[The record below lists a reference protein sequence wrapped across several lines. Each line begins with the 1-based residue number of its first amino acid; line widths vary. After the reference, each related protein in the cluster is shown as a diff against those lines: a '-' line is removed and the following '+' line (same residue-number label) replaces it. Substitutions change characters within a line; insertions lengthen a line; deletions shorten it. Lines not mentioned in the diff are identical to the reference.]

1 MIWPPGCPEPL
12 SPGPGWTTAHFS
24 SHQAPGGALSAPG
37 RLPCQSPR
45 RQAGAVGLVA
55 VCWGSFQTL
64 QCGGFSCPAGP
75 APAAQPSRGRAPWW
89 LCLLPLCGPRTGPT
103 LRGQSGLLAGLGDR
117 GLVWAPGL
125 AQGLPCPCSAASP
138 LLFLQQLW
146 FWMPGPWPCCSF
158 VPAARGH
165 WVASACLSVLVL
177 LQSDSPLHAHH
188 GPVPVSSGLQSW
200 EAHIPESRLL
210 ASALQLSAPSAS
222 RVHVCV
228 SALLSTCDVRH
239 RGSSPG
245 APRPCSW
252 SQRALSGARGS
263 RWVGRAPGAGAG
275 QTSCA

>member
-1 MIWPPGCPEPL
+1 MVAVPPSSVQPPHRAHAERPVRA
-12 SPGPGWTTAHFS
+12 PGW
-24 SHQAPGGALSAPG
+24 L
-37 RLPCQSPR
+37 R
-45 RQAGAVGLVA
+45 
-55 VCWGSFQTL
+55 
-64 QCGGFSCPAGP
+64 
-75 APAAQPSRGRAPWW
+75 
-89 LCLLPLCGPRTGPT
+89 GPRACLGPW
-103 LRGQSGLLAGLGDR
+103 AGSR
-117 GLVWAPGL
+117 A
-125 AQGLPCPCSAASP
+125 ACPCSAASP

-177 LQSDSPLHAHH
+177 LQNDSPLHAHH